1 MDFAVTTR
9 AVSLT
14 FTFKDTF
21 GENKLTTL
29 GYVISIL
36 LIILA
41 LAGGIL

>member
-14 FTFKDTF
+14 FTFKILLEKTNLQQL
-21 GENKLTTL
+21 E
-29 GYVISIL
+29 YVISIL

-41 LAGGIL
+41 LAGGML